1 MTRKDFQ
8 ALAAILA
15 NHRNEMVAAE
25 SNGESQAI
33 VFSRLMSDVRAF
45 CRERNPNFDS
55 ARFDDAVFNPK
66 D

>member
-8 ALAAILA
+8 ALAVILA
-15 NHRNEMVAAE
+15 NHRNEMVKAE
-25 SNGESQAI
+25 TNGQNQAI
-33 VFSRLMSDVRAF
+33 VFSCLMSDVRAF

-55 ARFDDAVFNPK
+55 VRFDDAVFNPK